1 MIKIKSNDSI
11 VAKNEDDSKSE
22 EIVDTRFL
30 SYTRVYIHDLL
41 NSEIIDTIQTKRGIV
56 KINGM
61 YLHKVII
68 VFLNEVKRNFYLLT

>member
-30 SYTRVYIHDLL
+30 SYTRVYINDLL
-41 NSEIIDTIQTKRGIV
+41 DSEIIDTIQTKRGII

-68 VFLNEVKRNFYLLT
+68 VFLN

>member
-1 MIKIKSNDSI
+1 MRKSDKIMIKIKSNDSI

-30 SYTRVYIHDLL
+30 SYTRVYINDLL
-41 NSEIIDTIQTKRGIV
+41 DSEIIDTIQTKRGII

-68 VFLNEVKRNFYLLT
+68 VFLN